1 MGEKMIDNNLIMIK
15 LKERI
20 KNNKVEL
27 LNILRKIERDN
38 VVNTE
43 IELSIQALEHNY
55 KYSKRNNLV
64 CSSYLPMNLPLYSLI
79 VYVAIPRRNCERCFY
94 RPASTTNAVLK
105 ELHELLKLDEFNIN
119 LVDLPRQEFF
129 DKYVDKSDVVVFVGK
144 TENAELIRNK
154 LKKDTMFIYFGVGQ
168 NTIVVEEDADIELAS
183 KKIVEAVLF
192 NYGQDC
198 GKPNVILVNK
208 NIFDI
213 LKEKIISEID
223 RTVAD
228 NRTTIKDLK
237 NLKEV
242 AELLVDEN
250 ENICYG
256 GDIDFFHKTLSPVV
270 VSKDI
275 QVKNNTYKEFYAP
288 VFRLMAYESD
298 LDLKNYFLSPSYKN
312 ENMNI
317 SLFGTNE
324 YIQNLPASIILN
336 NSIVSDVD
344 NGYSEFGGY
353 GKNVSFVEYKGIK
366 IIKPLLINR
375 EIELFY
381 NDEIFSSEMAK
392 TSTQS
397 GNLKRLLYYEVRKN
411 MLDIFGN
418 DLLFSFIF
426 GSYAKGNQKQTS
438 DVDIF
443 GCIKHLSDVK
453 LKRFVEWYLQF
464 HYKYGIFPDFMY
476 PGEIISEEK
485 LDSIVKN
492 SNSIEFRTY
501 NSADVYDAI
510 FYTQI
515 LMDKKD
521 NLLGN
526 TKLLDEYIKKTE
538 RYVSIWCRKIYEL
551 LIKEKMIISKRENSK
566 CLIALRN
573 NDLLFF
579 SKKLQFDENTSSR
592 YDDIINKIDDGFFKK
607 TLKIK

>member
-1 MGEKMIDNNLIMIK
+1 MIDNNLIMIK

-275 QVKNNTYKEFYAP
+275 QVKNNTYK
-288 VFRLMAYESD
+288 
-298 LDLKNYFLSPSYKN
+298 
-312 ENMNI
+312 
-317 SLFGTNE
+317 
-324 YIQNLPASIILN
+324 II
-336 NSIVSDVD
+336 ICTEV
-344 NGYSEFGGY
+344 
-353 GKNVSFVEYKGIK
+353 
-366 IIKPLLINR
+366 LIND
-375 EIELFY
+375 F
-381 NDEIFSSEMAK
+381 
-392 TSTQS
+392 
-397 GNLKRLLYYEVRKN
+397 
-411 MLDIFGN
+411 
-418 DLLFSFIF
+418 FIF
-426 GSYAKGNQKQTS
+426 
-438 DVDIF
+438 F
-443 GCIKHLSDVK
+443 
-453 LKRFVEWYLQF
+453 
-464 HYKYGIFPDFMY
+464 
-476 PGEIISEEK
+476 
-485 LDSIVKN
+485 
-492 SNSIEFRTY
+492 
-501 NSADVYDAI
+501 
-510 FYTQI
+510 
-515 LMDKKD
+515 
-521 NLLGN
+521 
-526 TKLLDEYIKKTE
+526 YIK
-538 RYVSIWCRKIYEL
+538 
-551 LIKEKMIISKRENSK
+551 
-566 CLIALRN
+566 
-573 NDLLFF
+573 
-579 SKKLQFDENTSSR
+579 
-592 YDDIINKIDDGFFKK
+592 
-607 TLKIK
+607 